1 MNSAKTS
8 CPEDYARAT
17 DPARGISIAVG
28 TSSTLEDTIPINQA
42 AWKRAGI
49 YVKYDII
56 KSKYYS
62 TVLSPKNP
70 NDISS
75 SGWASDWQNAS
86 TVIPE
91 LFASFGGFDMTKA
104 EDAKDPA
111 YPAIVAKMNKA
122 LNTLDRKAQ
131 AKLWKELDVQIAKEF
146 WYIPTVFGKAQEV
159 WGSGLGGVY
168 FWQPQGTPAY
178 RSIWIK

>member
-1 MNSAKTS
+1 
-8 CPEDYARAT
+8 
-17 DPARGISIAVG
+17 
-28 TSSTLEDTIPINQA
+28 
-42 AWKRAGI
+42 
-49 YVKYDII
+49 
-56 KSKYYS
+56 
-62 TVLSPKNP
+62 VLSPKNP
-70 NDISS
+70 NDIST

-111 YPAIVAKMNKA
+111 YPAIVAKINKA

-146 WYIPTVFGKAQEV
+146 WYIPTNFGKAQEV